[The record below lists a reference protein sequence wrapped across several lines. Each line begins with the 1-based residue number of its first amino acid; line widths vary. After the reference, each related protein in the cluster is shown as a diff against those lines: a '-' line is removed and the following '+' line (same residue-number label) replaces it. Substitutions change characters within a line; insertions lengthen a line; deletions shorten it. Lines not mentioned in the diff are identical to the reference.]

1 MVNGI
6 SGVINDSSAQIQPIK
21 ATNNVASTTNATD
34 GESLKSSSDDVI
46 SVNESA
52 SEENDLNNNDEKKKK
67 ELSKKDVATVSDAL
81 NKLMQQ
87 VNSDIEFKYCQKLDR
102 LTMQI
107 VDRKTQEVIKEFPP
121 KQMIDLLIGIKEWVG
136 ILIDKK
142 V

>member
-21 ATNNVASTTNATD
+21 TTNNVANTTNTTD
-34 GESLKSSSDDVI
+34 GESLKSSSGFI

-52 SEENDLNNNDEKKKK
+52 SEENDLNNSDEKKKK
-67 ELSKKDVATVSDAL
+67 ELSKEDVATMSDAL

-87 VNSDIEFKYCQKLDR
+87 ANSDIEFKYCQKLDR

-107 VDRKTQEVIKEFPP
+107 VDRKTQEIIKEFPP
-121 KQMIDLLIGIKEWVG
+121 KQMLDLLIGIKEWVG

>member
-21 ATNNVASTTNATD
+21 ATNNVASTANAAD
-34 GESLKSSSDDVI
+34 GESLKSSSGFI

-52 SEENDLNNNDEKKKK
+52 SEENDLNNSDEKKKK
-67 ELSKKDVATVSDAL
+67 ELSKEDVATMSDAL

-87 VNSDIEFKYCQKLDR
+87 ANSDIEFKYCQKLDR

-107 VDRKTQEVIKEFPP
+107 VDRKTQEIIKEFPP
-121 KQMIDLLIGIKEWVG
+121 KQMLDLLIGIKEWVG